1 MATPTTFND
10 PAAVDLEEKETDIEL
25 APEESHQSESPTTSG
40 VSQILEEKDVEAQAA
55 EVSQPDENVVWW
67 DEPVDQDPDNPMN
80 WGAGRKWGTIA
91 ILAFITFITPL
102 ASSFFA
108 PAVPLVMK
116 DFKSDNELLAEF
128 VVSIYILGFAFGPLI
143 IAPLS
148 EIYGRAPLYVSCNI
162 LFIIFSVA
170 CGLSKNMGMLV
181 AFRFLLGCAGA
192 SPLTLGGGTIAD
204 MIPQEKRGG
213 SMAIWAMG
221 PLVGPVIGP
230 VCGGYLS
237 QAKGW
242 RWIYWVLAMVSGA
255 ASTIA
260 FILLKETYPPVILAR
275 KAARLR
281 KETGN
286 QALRSKL
293 DSGITPKELFKRA
306 IFRPM
311 KMLFLSPIVASLC
324 WYTAVAY
331 GLLYLLFTTYTFVFE
346 DVYHFSTGTVGLTYI
361 GTGVGMFTGLG
372 ILGTAT
378 DRVLKKR
385 KAAGLEM
392 KPEHRMPLYLTV
404 PTGLCMPAG
413 LFLYGWTTD
422 KDVHWIVPLIGTAFI
437 GFAMLSI
444 FVGDD
449 FLACLRVEL
458 TALADD
464 NQHIPRGCIHHPCR
478 ICNGCKH
485 RSAFNLWRRTTSL
498 RPKDVWQT
506 GPRMGQQV
514 RLELW
519 NRGTCIC

>member
-1 MATPTTFND
+1 MATPSAPSDIANL
-10 PAAVDLEEKETDIEL
+10 DLKDKEIRLEL
-25 APEESHQSESPTTSG
+25 APEESHRSESPRISD
-40 VSQILEEKDVEAQAA
+40 VSQADVEKDIEAQAV
-55 EVSQPDENVVWW
+55 EVSQLDENLVWW
-67 DEPVDQDPDNPMN
+67 DEPVDQDLENPMN
-80 WGAGRKWGTIA
+80 WGASRKWGTIA
-91 ILAFITFITPL
+91 ILGFITFITPL

-116 DFKSDNELLAEF
+116 EFNNENELLAEF

-148 EIYGRAPLYVSCNI
+148 EIYGRAPLYISCNI

-170 CGLSKNMGMLV
+170 CGLSKNMGTLV

-204 MIPQEKRGG
+204 MIPQEKRGA

-221 PLVGPVIGP
+221 PLIGPVVGP

-242 RWIYWVLAMVSGA
+242 RWIYWVLAIVSGT

-260 FILLKETYPPVILAR
+260 LILLRETYPPVILAR

-286 QALRSKL
+286 EALRSKL
-293 DSGITPKELFKRA
+293 ESGISHKERFRLA

-311 KMLFLSPIVASLC
+311 KMLVLSPIVASLC

-361 GTGVGMFTGLG
+361 GTGVGMLLGLA

-385 KAAGLEM
+385 KEAGEEM

-404 PTGLCMPAG
+404 PAGICLPAG

-422 KDVHWIVPLIGTAFI
+422 KHVHWIVPLIGTAMI
-437 GFAMLSI
+437 GFAMLSV
-444 FVGDD
+444 FVSGG
-449 FLACLRVEL
+449 FLSLVENY
-458 TALADD
+458 A
-464 NQHIPRGCIHHPCR
+464 NKPCR
-478 ICNGCKH
+478 
-485 RSAFNLWRRTTSL
+485 
-498 RPKDVWQT
+498 
-506 GPRMGQQV
+506 
-514 RLELW
+514 
-519 NRGTCIC
+519 

>member
-1 MATPTTFND
+1 MVTD
-10 PAAVDLEEKETDIEL
+10 KETNLEL
-25 APEESHQSESPTTSG
+25 EPEESHQSESPRVSN
-40 VSQILEEKDVEAQAA
+40 VSQADGEKDIEAQTV
-55 EVSQPDENVVWW
+55 EVSQLDENVVWW
-67 DEPVDQDPDNPMN
+67 DEPEDQDPDNPMN

-91 ILAFITFITPL
+91 ILGFITFITPL

-116 DFKSDNELLAEF
+116 DFNNDNELLAEF

-148 EIYGRAPLYVSCNI
+148 EIYGRAPLYISCNI
-162 LFIIFSVA
+162 LFVVFSVA
-170 CGLSKNMGMLV
+170 CGLSKNMGTLV

-204 MIPQEKRGG
+204 MIPQEKRGA

-242 RWIYWVLAMVSGA
+242 RWIYWVLAIVSGA
-255 ASTIA
+255 ASTVA
-260 FILLKETYPPVILAR
+260 LVLLKETYPPVILAR

-286 QALRSKL
+286 EALRSKL
-293 DSGITPKELFKRA
+293 DNGTSHNECFKLA

-311 KMLFLSPIVASLC
+311 KMLILSPIVASLC
-324 WYTAVAY
+324 WYMAVAY

-361 GTGVGMFTGLG
+361 GTGVGMLLGLT

-378 DRVLKKR
+378 DRVLKNR
-385 KAAGLEM
+385 KAAGKEM

-404 PTGLCMPAG
+404 PAGICLPAG
-413 LFLYGWTTD
+413 LFIYGWTTD
-422 KDVHWIVPLIGTAFI
+422 KHVHWIVPLIGTAII

-444 FVGDD
+444 FVSDH
-449 FLACLRVEL
+449 FL
-458 TALADD
+458 
-464 NQHIPRGCIHHPCR
+464 I
-478 ICNGCKH
+478 
-485 RSAFNLWRRTTSL
+485 F
-498 RPKDVWQT
+498 
-506 GPRMGQQV
+506 
-514 RLELW
+514 
-519 NRGTCIC
+519 